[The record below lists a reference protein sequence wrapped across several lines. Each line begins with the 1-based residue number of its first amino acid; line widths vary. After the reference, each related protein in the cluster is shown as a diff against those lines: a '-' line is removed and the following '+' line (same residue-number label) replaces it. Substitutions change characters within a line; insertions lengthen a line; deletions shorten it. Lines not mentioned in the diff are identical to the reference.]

1 MGSLTTTS
9 SMPRS
14 TWPIDVYGDYIEP
27 APVPA
32 LRQVTA
38 TAPPLFGE
46 VVQRRMVDQG
56 PPEPPQVDRT
66 PFWWPL
72 SLVVLMLAAVAV
84 MVAPAGVGALTP

>member
-1 MGSLTTTS
+1 
-9 SMPRS
+9 MPRS
-14 TWPIDVYGDYIEP
+14 TWSIDVYGDYIEP
-27 APVPA
+27 APV

-38 TAPPLFGE
+38 TASPLFGE
-46 VVQRRMVDQG
+46 VVQRRMVDQE
-56 PPEPPQVDRT
+56 PPGPPQVDRT